1 MECRAYGICL
11 DSQSRGYLGKDRKV
25 SSAAGGNLSRM
36 HKTQE
41 TAKESRLNFMY
52 SHLRNRTLVP
62 LRFPFLIDLHA
73 DPFERAP
80 EESGGYERWS
90 IDHAYVLVPAQAIV
104 VKFLQSFKEFPPRQ
118 KPASFSVDQA
128 LKAMQMGND

>member
-1 MECRAYGICL
+1 MIDQLRELAEAEPFKRFAINTRSGKSYLVNRRAEQITGTRKCASGRANCRC
-11 DSQSRGYLGKDRKV
+11 QP
-25 SSAAGGNLSRM
+25 
-36 HKTQE
+36 
-41 TAKESRLNFMY
+41 
-52 SHLRNRTLVP
+52 LVP

-80 EESGGYERWS
+80 EESGNYERWA
-90 IDHAYVLVPAQAIV
+90 IEHAYVVVPAQAIV
-104 VKFLQSFKEFPPRQ
+104 GKFLQSFKEFPPRQ